1 MSLEG
6 TMAVQGSY
14 LPRLL
19 DSKLQDTLL
28 YSPAVVIEGPR
39 GCGKTTTGSRA
50 AASMLAMDEVE
61 VADGSAG
68 AVRSLLD
75 QPPPLLVDEW
85 QVAPGLW
92 NAVRRECDRRG
103 GAPGQFILTGSSTL
117 PDDPIRHSGA
127 GRLAPLRLRT
137 FSSYEAGFSNGSVSL
152 RALLG
157 GQTVDAAAQ
166 QALSRMDLA
175 ETICRGGWPASL
187 RMPLAQALR
196 YVEAYVDAMCR
207 IDIRRSADTPP
218 YRSADTARLV
228 LRSIARNVATTAS
241 VSALARDTAAGEPVS
256 ALDRKTLPA
265 FLDAFERVFLREDC
279 RPWGFQPASKKA
291 MRTRP
296 KRFLCDPSIA
306 TAALSAGPRRLLE
319 EPDFMGNAFE
329 SLVMRDLRAY
339 ADANDAEVRYY
350 AESGFEVDAV
360 VEDRDGSW
368 IAVETKLSRSEDTL
382 KKAKQALKLLAGR
395 ALQAGKRPPS
405 KLVAVFGV
413 NAAGGHTGLRIAHED
428 DGVAVVPV
436 AALGP

>member
-1 MSLEG
+1 MDRG
-6 TMAVQGSY
+6 AY

-19 DSKLQDTLL
+19 DGRLRDTLR

-39 GCGKTTTGSRA
+39 GCGKTTTASQA
-50 AASMLAMDEVE
+50 AASFLAMDEVE
-61 VADGSAG
+61 MAEGSSG
-68 AVRSLLD
+68 AIRSLLD

-127 GRLAPLRLRT
+127 GRLASLRLRT
-137 FSSYEAGFSNGSVSL
+137 FSSYESGVSNGAVSVG
-152 RALLG
+152 ALLQ
-157 GQTVDAAAQ
+157 GQPVDTAAE
-166 QALSRMDLA
+166 QALARLELA

-187 RMPLAQALR
+187 QMPSEQALR
-196 YVEAYVDAMCR
+196 YVESYVDAMCR

-228 LRSIARNVATTAS
+228 LRSLARNIATAAS
-241 VSALARDTAAGEPVS
+241 VSALARDTAAGEPVPP
-256 ALDRKTLPA
+256 LDRKTLPA

-279 RPWGFQPASKKA
+279 RPWGFRPASRQA
-291 MRTRP
+291 VRSRP

-306 TAALSAGPRRLLE
+306 TGVLRVGPRRLLE

-350 AESGFEVDAV
+350 AESSFEVDAV

-368 IAVETKLSRSEDTL
+368 IAVEIKLSRSEQTL
-382 KKAKQALKLLAGR
+382 RKAKQALRLLARR
-395 ALQAGKRPPS
+395 AQEAGKRPPS
-405 KLVAVFGV
+405 KLVAVFGA
-413 NAAGGHTGLRIAHED
+413 NASGEHTGLRIAYED
-428 DGVAVVPV
+428 DGIAVVPL